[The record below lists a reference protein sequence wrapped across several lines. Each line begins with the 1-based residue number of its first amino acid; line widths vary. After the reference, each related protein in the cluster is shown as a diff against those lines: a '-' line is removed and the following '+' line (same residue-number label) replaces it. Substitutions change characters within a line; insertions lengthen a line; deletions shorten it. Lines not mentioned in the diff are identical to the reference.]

1 MGVWNMKKQILV
13 SLFALTPMVANA
25 AIPYRVEQVKMP
37 VVVPASGNDPESF
50 AREHRFYVGASYDFS
65 MWSDDNDGTIAINGK
80 NTSSF
85 DATLGI
91 RIYDTFRLEA
101 NYTHIN
107 AEWDAF
113 KLTGDVAFINALF
126 DARIDS
132 MYRLFRSQMIV
143 PYVGAGVGLSWNSAD
158 DAHLDKKISPVAAAL
173 AGIAIE
179 FGENFAL
186 DFGYRYMYMFE
197 PGLDTIQDF
206 SPIAHQ
212 FRAGVRVNF

>member
-1 MGVWNMKKQILV
+1 MNNKILF

-25 AIPYRVEQVKMP
+25 AIPYRVEMVEMP
-37 VVVPASGNDPESF
+37 VIIPESGNDPESF
-50 AREHRFYVGASYDFS
+50 AREHRFYVGGAYNFS
-65 MWSDDNDGTIAINGK
+65 MWADENDGNIAINGK

-85 DATLGI
+85 EAVAGV

-101 NYTHIN
+101 NYVRNN

-113 KLTGDVAFINALF
+113 KITSDIAFVNAVF

-132 MYRLFRSQMIV
+132 MYRLFRSQIIV
-143 PYVGAGVGLSWNSAD
+143 PYVGFGAGLSWNSTD
-158 DAHLDKKISPVAAAL
+158 DVTLDKKISPVAAAL
-173 AGIAIE
+173 AGIAFE
-179 FGENFAL
+179 LGEHFAL

-197 PGLDTIQDF
+197 PGIDVISGF

-212 FRAGVRVNF
+212 FRAGARVNF

>member
-1 MGVWNMKKQILV
+1 MNNKILF

-25 AIPYRVEQVKMP
+25 AIPYRVEMVEMP
-37 VVVPASGNDPESF
+37 VIIPESGNDPESF
-50 AREHRFYVGASYDFS
+50 AREHRFYVGGAYNFS
-65 MWSDDNDGTIAINGK
+65 MWADENDGNIAINGK

-85 DATLGI
+85 EVVAGV

-101 NYTHIN
+101 NYVRNN

-113 KLTGDVAFINALF
+113 KITSDIAFVNAVF

-132 MYRLFRSQMIV
+132 MYRLFRSQIIV
-143 PYVGAGVGLSWNSAD
+143 PYVGFGAGLSWNSTD
-158 DAHLDKKISPVAAAL
+158 DVTLDKKISPVAAAL
-173 AGIAIE
+173 AGIAFE
-179 FGENFAL
+179 LGEHFAL

-197 PGLDTIQDF
+197 PGIDVISGF

-212 FRAGVRVNF
+212 FRAGARINF

>member
-1 MGVWNMKKQILV
+1 MNNKILF

-25 AIPYRVEQVKMP
+25 AIPYRVEMVEMP
-37 VVVPASGNDPESF
+37 VIIPESGNDPESF
-50 AREHRFYVGASYDFS
+50 AREHRFYVGGAYNFS
-65 MWSDDNDGTIAINGK
+65 MWADENDGNIAKNGK

-85 DATLGI
+85 EAVAGV

-101 NYTHIN
+101 NYVRNN

-113 KLTGDVAFINALF
+113 KITSDIAFVNAVF

-132 MYRLFRSQMIV
+132 MYRLFRSQIIV
-143 PYVGAGVGLSWNSAD
+143 PYVGFGAGLSWNSTD
-158 DAHLDKKISPVAAAL
+158 DVTLDKKISPVAAAL
-173 AGIAIE
+173 AGIAFE
-179 FGENFAL
+179 LGEHFAL

-197 PGLDTIQDF
+197 PGIDVISGF

-212 FRAGVRVNF
+212 FRAGARINF

>member
-1 MGVWNMKKQILV
+1 MNNKILF

-25 AIPYRVEQVKMP
+25 AIPYRVEMVEMP
-37 VVVPASGNDPESF
+37 VIIPESGNDPESF
-50 AREHRFYVGASYDFS
+50 AREHRFYVGGAYNFS
-65 MWSDDNDGTIAINGK
+65 MWADENDGNIAINGK

-85 DATLGI
+85 EAVAGV

-101 NYTHIN
+101 NYVRNN

-113 KLTGDVAFINALF
+113 KITSDIAFVNAVF

-132 MYRLFRSQMIV
+132 MYRLFRTQIIV
-143 PYVGAGVGLSWNSAD
+143 PYVGFGAGLSWNSTD
-158 DAHLDKKISPVAAAL
+158 DVTLDKKISPVAAAL
-173 AGIAIE
+173 AGIALE
-179 FGENFAL
+179 LGEHFAL

-197 PGLDTIQDF
+197 PGIDVISGF

-212 FRAGVRVNF
+212 FRAGARINF

>member
-1 MGVWNMKKQILV
+1 MNNKILF

-25 AIPYRVEQVKMP
+25 AIPYRVEMVEMP
-37 VVVPASGNDPESF
+37 VIIPESGNDPESF
-50 AREHRFYVGASYDFS
+50 AREHRFYVGGAYNFS
-65 MWSDDNDGTIAINGK
+65 MWADENDGNIAINGK

-85 DATLGI
+85 EAVAGV

-101 NYTHIN
+101 NYVRNN

-113 KLTGDVAFINALF
+113 KITSDIAFVNAVF

-132 MYRLFRSQMIV
+132 MYRLFRSQIIV
-143 PYVGAGVGLSWNSAD
+143 PYVGFGAGLSWNSTD
-158 DAHLDKKISPVAAAL
+158 DVTLDKKISPVAAAL
-173 AGIAIE
+173 AGIAFE
-179 FGENFAL
+179 LGEHFAL

-197 PGLDTIQDF
+197 PGIDVISGF

-212 FRAGVRVNF
+212 FRAGARINF

>member
-1 MGVWNMKKQILV
+1 MNKKV
-13 SLFALTPMVANA
+13 LFSFCALMPMVANA
-25 AIPYRVEQVKMP
+25 AIPYRVEMVEMP
-37 VVVPASGNDPESF
+37 VVIPESGNDPESF
-50 AREHRFYVGASYDFS
+50 AREHRFYIGGMYNFS
-65 MWSDDNDGTIAINGK
+65 MWSDDNDGQIAINGK

-85 DATLGI
+85 EAVAGI

-101 NYTHIN
+101 NYIRTD

-113 KLTGDVAFINALF
+113 KLTGDTVFINALF

-132 MYRLFRSQMIV
+132 MYRPFRPQMIV
-143 PYVGAGVGLSWNSAD
+143 PYVGFGAGLSWNSVDGAT
-158 DAHLDKKISPVAAAL
+158 LDKKISPAAAAL

-179 FGENFAL
+179 FGEHFTL

-197 PGLDTIQDF
+197 PGISAISDF
-206 SPIAHQ
+206 NPIAHQ

>member
-1 MGVWNMKKQILV
+1 MNNKILF

-25 AIPYRVEQVKMP
+25 AIPYRVEMVEMP
-37 VVVPASGNDPESF
+37 VIIPESGNDSESF
-50 AREHRFYVGASYDFS
+50 AREHRFYVGGAYNFS
-65 MWSDDNDGTIAINGK
+65 MWADENDGNIAINGK

-85 DATLGI
+85 EAVAGV

-101 NYTHIN
+101 NYVRNN

-113 KLTGDVAFINALF
+113 KITSDIAFVNAVF

-132 MYRLFRSQMIV
+132 MYRLFRSQIIV
-143 PYVGAGVGLSWNSAD
+143 PYVGFGAGLSWNSTD
-158 DAHLDKKISPVAAAL
+158 DVTLDKKISPVAAAL
-173 AGIAIE
+173 AGIAFE
-179 FGENFAL
+179 LGEHFAL

-197 PGLDTIQDF
+197 PGIDVISGF

-212 FRAGVRVNF
+212 FRAGARINF

>member
-1 MGVWNMKKQILV
+1 MNNKILF

-25 AIPYRVEQVKMP
+25 AIPYRVEMVEMP
-37 VVVPASGNDPESF
+37 VIIPESGNDPESF
-50 AREHRFYVGASYDFS
+50 AREHRFYVGGAYNFS
-65 MWSDDNDGTIAINGK
+65 MWADENDGNIAINGK

-85 DATLGI
+85 EAVAGV

-101 NYTHIN
+101 NYVRNN

-113 KLTGDVAFINALF
+113 KITSDIAFVNAVF

-132 MYRLFRSQMIV
+132 MYRLFRSQIIV
-143 PYVGAGVGLSWNSAD
+143 PYVGFGAGLSWNSTD
-158 DAHLDKKISPVAAAL
+158 DVTLDKKISPVAAAL
-173 AGIAIE
+173 AGIAFE
-179 FGENFAL
+179 LGEHFAL

-197 PGLDTIQDF
+197 PGIDAISGF

-212 FRAGVRVNF
+212 FRAGARINF

>member
-1 MGVWNMKKQILV
+1 MNNKILF

-25 AIPYRVEQVKMP
+25 AIPYRVEMVEMP
-37 VVVPASGNDPESF
+37 VIIPESGNDPESF
-50 AREHRFYVGASYDFS
+50 AREHRFYVGGAYNFS
-65 MWSDDNDGTIAINGK
+65 MWADENDGNITINGK

-85 DATLGI
+85 EAVAGV

-101 NYTHIN
+101 NYVRNN

-113 KLTGDVAFINALF
+113 KITSDIAFVNAVF

-132 MYRLFRSQMIV
+132 MYRLFRSQIIV
-143 PYVGAGVGLSWNSAD
+143 PYVGFGAGLSWNSTD
-158 DAHLDKKISPVAAAL
+158 DVTLDKKISPVAAAL
-173 AGIAIE
+173 AGIAFE
-179 FGENFAL
+179 LGEHFAL

-197 PGLDTIQDF
+197 PGIDVISGF

-212 FRAGVRVNF
+212 FRAGARINF